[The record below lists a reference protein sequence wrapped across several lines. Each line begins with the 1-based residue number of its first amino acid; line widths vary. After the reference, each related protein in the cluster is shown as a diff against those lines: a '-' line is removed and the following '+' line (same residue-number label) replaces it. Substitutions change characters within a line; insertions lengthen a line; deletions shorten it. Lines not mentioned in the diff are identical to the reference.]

1 MTLIKFLAVV
11 GLLSLFF
18 YFSIAFAI
26 ICAILDKWYQ
36 EEEYDPEED
45 AEQAE
50 YIKEW
55 IRKHDSH

>member
-1 MTLIKFLAVV
+1 MTLIKFLAIV

-36 EEEYDPEED
+36 EEYDPEED
-45 AEQAE
+45 EEQAE
-50 YIKEW
+50 YLEKWRKEHE
-55 IRKHDSH
+55 KH

>member
-36 EEEYDPEED
+36 EEYDPEED
-45 AEQAE
+45 EEQAE
-50 YIKEW
+50 YLEKWRKEHE
-55 IRKHDSH
+55 KH

>member
-1 MTLIKFLAVV
+1 MTLIKFLAII

-36 EEEYDPEED
+36 EEYDPEED
-45 AEQAE
+45 EEQAE
-50 YIKEW
+50 YLEKWRKEHE
-55 IRKHDSH
+55 KH

>member
-26 ICAILDKWYQ
+26 ICAVLDKWQ
-36 EEEYDPEED
+36 EEYDPEED
-45 AEQAE
+45 EEQAE
-50 YIKEW
+50 YLEKWRKEHE
-55 IRKHDSH
+55 KH

>member
-1 MTLIKFLAVV
+1 MTLIKLLAIV

-36 EEEYDPEED
+36 EEYDPEED
-45 AEQAE
+45 EEQAE
-50 YIKEW
+50 YLEKWRKEHE
-55 IRKHDSH
+55 KN